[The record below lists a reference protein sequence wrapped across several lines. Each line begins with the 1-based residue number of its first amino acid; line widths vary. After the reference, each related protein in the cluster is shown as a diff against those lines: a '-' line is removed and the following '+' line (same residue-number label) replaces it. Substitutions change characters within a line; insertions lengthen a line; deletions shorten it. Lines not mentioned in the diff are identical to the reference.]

1 MYLNDKLIKNA
12 DLVVP
17 FIGCPI
23 GEAVPDCPF
32 VSFWKEADTGKRI
45 KQMESISDEELN
57 HLRIFHQ
64 SCLLK
69 KLEQIQE

>member
-1 MYLNDKLIKNA
+1 MYLNDKLSKNA

-17 FIGCPI
+17 FIECPI
-23 GEAVPDCPF
+23 GEAIPDCPF
-32 VSFWKEADTGKRI
+32 VSFWKEADIGKRV
-45 KQMESISDEELN
+45 KQMENISDEDLN
-57 HLRIFHQ
+57 QLRIFHQ

>member
-17 FIGCPI
+17 FTGCPI
-23 GEAVPDCPF
+23 GEAVPNCPF
-32 VSFWKEADTGKRI
+32 IAFWAEKDTGKRI
-45 KQMESISDEELN
+45 KQMESISDENLN

-69 KLEQIQE
+69 KLEQLQK